1 MRGYAQ
7 AMTAAAR
14 RREHPAGTETRSRL
28 SREQVVDA
36 ALELVDHEGLDA
48 LSLRKLA
55 VSLGVTPMALYWH
68 VADKTALLDAL
79 GERLFAGIKFPQP
92 AADWHADLCA
102 VLAAMAARLREHP
115 AVAPLAMSTVLASEP
130 GIALAERVLRR
141 LSDAG
146 LDDRAAAGVGAYVL
160 DALVA
165 LVGAVP
171 GGSVVEQTDAQQE
184 HSRRK
189 HVFLASLPADR
200 YPSVARMLPEL
211 VDCADPDAYVQRGV
225 DLLMLGIRG
234 LAEPATPSRPC

>member
-1 MRGYAQ
+1 MAV
-7 AMTAAAR
+7 AAG
-14 RREHPAGTETRSRL
+14 RRERSEKAPTRSRL

-36 ALELVDHEGLDA
+36 ALDLVDREGLEA

-68 VADKTALLDAL
+68 VADKEALLDAL
-79 GERLFAGIKFPQP
+79 GERLFAGIVLPDQVD
-92 AADWHADLCA
+92 DWHTDLCA

-130 GIALAERVLRR
+130 GVVLAERVLSR

-171 GGSVVEQTDAQQE
+171 GASLVEETEAQKEREQ
-184 HSRRK
+184 RK
-189 HVFLASLPADR
+189 HEALAALPADR
-200 YPSVARMLPEL
+200 FPSVARMLPEL
-211 VDCADPDAYVQRGV
+211 IDCTDVNAYVQRGV
-225 DLLMLGIRG
+225 DLLMLGVRG
-234 LAEPATPSRPC
+234 LAQS